1 MRLSSDL
8 VRPLAS
14 SFTSTPDQ
22 QPVTSQNP
30 GFSAAD
36 SFDSFEPSSS
46 SQPNSLFEFPP
57 PPLAQSMLS
66 TESFSGS
73 TQPYVVQSGD
83 TLWGISQRFGTDVA
97 TLRALNPAVA
107 NTNIIYP
114 GQVLN
119 VPGSSPTPNPNPN
132 PSPSTQDYTIQSG
145 DTLGGIAARFGT
157 SVSQLQQLNPWITNP
172 DWIQAGWVIK
182 VPGSNPNPGP
192 GPTPGPTPTGPL
204 TNEMN
209 HQFSLGETWPSIKQY
224 SNQYGLDPHVLAG
237 MMYQES
243 GFKNYQVHAD
253 GTGHGLLGLD
263 DNGLL
268 PDFENWV
275 RANKPGQESYS
286 AGRGASASSIPPDW
300 QIEYSAQ
307 KLAGMSRAYGGDFA
321 AARAWYRG
329 PGGMND
335 SMGYHYEDLIRSH
348 IATLFANGDPPDQ
361 IPGPGPVP
369 GPTNGPVKT
378 VDDANKFFMSQWGPT
393 PYTSG
398 GAPYH
403 YDDCGPTSAAMVA
416 EAIGLWP
423 QHGPESSLDTID
435 RMRDTIVG
443 YDSHDS
449 QLMGMGQLQ
458 TGLSKI
464 GAQTQYLSGDPAQAA
479 DDAISRGHPVILG
492 GSGVWNAWGASES
505 AAGRYLNY
513 RNPGGHFV
521 TVMGKAADGRYIVSD
536 PLSRD
541 GAITVTGDQLRQF
554 CAGGFGMM
562 EAWNPNA
569 APPPPPPPPAP
580 AKASFQTVTG
590 QYMSAH
596 AGGLDATGTYVGSN
610 EGFEMTDLNGGDLR
624 SGDTINLKTNLGQ
637 YVVAEYGG
645 GDAVNANRPVAAQ
658 WEGLKIVEIGGDGII
673 QDGDR
678 VAFQTYDGHYL
689 IADNGGGGD
698 INARSNIPG
707 YFESFIYRKA

>member
-1 MRLSSDL
+1 MRLSNDMI
-8 VRPLAS
+8 RPLAS
-14 SFTSTPDQ
+14 SLASNPQ
-22 QPVTSQNP
+22 QASAPRQAM
-30 GFSAAD
+30 GFSGVD
-36 SFDSFEPSSS
+36 SFTPAASVASS
-46 SQPNSLFEFPP
+46 P
-57 PPLAQSMLS
+57 
-66 TESFSGS
+66 
-73 TQPYVVQSGD
+73 QPYTVQRGD
-83 TLWGISQRFGTDVA
+83 TLWGISQRFGTTVQ
-97 TLRALNPAVA
+97 TLRDLNPAVR
-107 NTNIIYP
+107 NTDLIYP

-119 VPGSSPTPNPNPN
+119 VPGAAPTPNPT
-132 PSPSTQDYTIQSG
+132 PSPTTQDYTIQSG
-145 DTLGGIAARFGT
+145 DTLSGIATRFGT
-157 SVSQLQQLNPWITNP
+157 TVPEIQRLNPWITNP

-182 VPGSNPNPGP
+182 VPGGTPNPGP
-192 GPTPGPTPTGPL
+192 GPTPGPGPVPPGPL

-209 HQFSLGETWPSIKQY
+209 HQFSLPETWPSIKQY

-243 GFKNYQVHAD
+243 GFKNWQVHAD

-268 PDFENWV
+268 PDFEQWV

-286 AGRGASASSIPPDW
+286 AGRGAGASSIPPDW

-307 KLAGMSRAYGGDFA
+307 KLASMSRAYGGDFA

-335 SMGYHYEDLIRSH
+335 SMGYHYENLIRSH
-348 IATLFANGDPPDQ
+348 IANLFANGDPPDQ
-361 IPGPGPVP
+361 IPSPGPVP
-369 GPTNGPVKT
+369 GPTNGPITT
-378 VDDANKFFMSQWGPT
+378 VDQANKVFMSQWGPT

-403 YDDCGPTSAAMVA
+403 YDDCGPTSAAMTA

-435 RMRDTIVG
+435 RMRDTILG
-443 YDSHDS
+443 YDSRDS

-458 TGLSKI
+458 TGLNKI
-464 GAQTQYLSGDPAQAA
+464 GAQTQNLYGDPVQSVDGAVG
-479 DDAISRGHPVILG
+479 RGHPVILG
-492 GSGVWNAWGASES
+492 GSGVWNAWGANES
-505 AAGRYLNY
+505 ASGRYLNY

-521 TVMGKAADGRYIVSD
+521 TVMGKTDDGRYIVND
-536 PLSRD
+536 PLARN
-541 GAITVTGDQLRQF
+541 GAITVTGDQIRQF
-554 CAGGFGMM
+554 CNGGFGML

-569 APPPPPPPPAP
+569 APPPPPPPPPPAP
-580 AKASFQTVTG
+580 ARASFQTVTG
-590 QYMSAH
+590 NYMSAH

-624 SGDTINLKTNLGQ
+624 SGDFINLKTNLGQ

-645 GDAVNANRPVAAQ
+645 GNEVNANRQVAAQ
-658 WEGLKIVEIGGDGII
+658 WERLQIVEIGGDGII

-678 VAFQTYDGHYL
+678 VAFQTYDGQHYL
-689 IADNGGGGD
+689 IAENGGGA
-698 INARSNIPG
+698 NVTATSNIPG